1 MNFKNKRL
9 PGKMA
14 LWLAACALIIAADIP
29 AKAEISKTSLKGPGV
44 EQTQETGTSDKN
56 ADTAAA
62 DITQAIVVD
71 ENGGFHVTVSYYKKQ
86 TDGTWTQSFQVPGI
100 YGRNGGTDNKQE
112 GDGKTPYG
120 TYSFTMAFGT
130 KENPG
135 SILPYHQIQETDFWI
150 DDSNS
155 AYYNKL
161 VNIAET
167 PRDWNSG
174 EDMSRQGVSY
184 HYGLALNYNE
194 DCVPGK
200 GSAIFLHCYTE
211 TNDSGSAGCIR
222 IPEDNM
228 KQLIQSVDANTRI
241 IIRKAAE

>member
-1 MNFKNKRL
+1 MRL
-9 PGKMA
+9 PQKTA
-14 LWLAACALIIAADIP
+14 LWLAIITVGMAAIAP
-29 AKAEISKTSLKGPGV
+29 TQVKAAQGSHKGPGV
-44 EQTQETGTSDKN
+44 QGQDPIQATTQDSAQDV
-56 ADTAAA
+56 
-62 DITQAIVVD
+62 TQAIVVD

-86 TDGTWTQSFQVPGI
+86 TDNTWTREFEVPGI
-100 YGRNGGTDNKQE
+100 YGRNGGTDDKKE

-120 TYSFTMAFGT
+120 TYSFTMAFGM

-135 SILPYHQIQETDFWI
+135 SILPYHQIGENDFWI
-150 DDSNS
+150 DDSDS

-161 VNIAET
+161 VNAAET

-174 EDMSRQGVSY
+174 EHMSRQGISY
-184 HYGLALNYNE
+184 NYGLALNYNE

-222 IPEDNM
+222 VPEENM

-241 IIRKAAE
+241 IIRRSAE

>member
-1 MNFKNKRL
+1 MRL
-9 PGKMA
+9 PQKTA
-14 LWLAACALIIAADIP
+14 LWLAIITVGMAAIAP
-29 AKAEISKTSLKGPGV
+29 TQVKAAQGSHKGPGV
-44 EQTQETGTSDKN
+44 QGQDPIQATTQDP
-56 ADTAAA
+56 AQDV
-62 DITQAIVVD
+62 TQAIVVD

-86 TDGTWTQSFQVPGI
+86 TDNTWTREFEVPGI
-100 YGRNGGTDNKQE
+100 YGRNGGTDDKKE

-120 TYSFTMAFGT
+120 TYSFTMAFGM

-135 SILPYHQIQETDFWI
+135 SILPYHQIGENDFWI
-150 DDSNS
+150 DDSDS

-161 VNIAET
+161 VNAAET

-174 EDMSRQGVSY
+174 EHMSRQGISY
-184 HYGLALNYNE
+184 NYGLALNYNE
-194 DCVPGK
+194 DCVRGK

-222 IPEDNM
+222 VPEENM

-241 IIRKAAE
+241 IIRRSAE

>member
-1 MNFKNKRL
+1 MRL
-9 PGKMA
+9 PRKTA
-14 LWLAACALIIAADIP
+14 ILLAASTLIIAAAVPVQADSL
-29 AKAEISKTSLKGPGV
+29 KDSKKGPGV
-44 EQTQETGTSDKN
+44 SHS
-56 ADTAAA
+56 ADNSSAAE

-71 ENGGFHVTVSYYKKQ
+71 ENGAFRVTVSYYKKQ
-86 TDGTWTQSFQVPGI
+86 ADGTWSHDFEVPGI
-100 YGRNGGTDNKQE
+100 YGRNGGTDDKRE

-120 TYSFTMAFGT
+120 TYRFTMAFGT

-135 SILPYHQIQETDFWI
+135 SILPYHQIGEQDYWI
-150 DDSNS
+150 DDPDS
-155 AYYNKL
+155 AFYNKL
-161 VNIAET
+161 VNAAET
-167 PRDWNSG
+167 ARDWNSG
-174 EDMSRQGVSY
+174 EHMISQGVSY

-211 TNDSGSAGCIR
+211 SNDSGSAGCIR

-241 IIRKAAE
+241 VIRKAGEGTAAGQ